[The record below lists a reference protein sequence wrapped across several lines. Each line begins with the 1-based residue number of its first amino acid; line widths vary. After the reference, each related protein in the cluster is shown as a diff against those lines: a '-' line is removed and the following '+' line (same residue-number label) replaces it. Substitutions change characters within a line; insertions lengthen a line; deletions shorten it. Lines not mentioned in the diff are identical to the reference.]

1 MSQASND
8 HHINKRRRSA
18 VSKEKADNDRADRN
32 RKQHHM
38 RMPATLFDRGYSDR
52 SIDEKHLWHAV
63 VKAKVPRGS
72 LGYWRQ
78 CSKRAQQRLSARQE
92 AGMGLCDSK
101 TKAERKPKPKTSKK
115 PASTRKSRSP
125 NQNNRRHVRLTDY
138 ELQEGVAR
146 MKAANK
152 ARALAATQQRLDKM
166 YAMEEVTERARLAPV
181 QAAVNAWLARSPA
194 RTSPPTNGKLSPPRS
209 PARKSTPPNNPPR
222 RSPSRRS
229 APPKKSSP
237 PRRSATEGC
246 TRIVDAIASF
256 CYDDLHPYTFDIFVE
271 VDPTIKTNDYDSYT
285 LSQINQVR
293 IFLQKCILSKECALR
308 VHWADP
314 KGIGETEHQLSNP
327 HATLA
332 TFNLSM
338 YDIPAFKKEIAKAK
352 LADSMQQWSDR
363 IREYASEYAR
373 VYGETEEEA
382 TYTARRIMM
391 DLYAMSRIMKPSEK
405 PSDAIMNVVYYAGA
419 AHTQFAAQICRH
431 LGFTQEWYMEE
442 ISCYK
447 KGSSVRKMPLG
458 TVFDPPVVLAHE
470 RNPHGEA
477 ARLTFN
483 AMCDKHFGSKKLVGV
498 LHSARWFNKGSGQ
511 TIYFLGESHV
521 DDRAVGYDFKP
532 DDGLPR
538 PDLLV
543 RNIKQQI
550 KQRKERLRKQKEE
563 EEEEE

>member
-1 MSQASND
+1 MSQASNN

-18 VSKEKADNDRADRN
+18 ASKEKADNDRSDRN

-78 CSKRAQQRLSARQE
+78 CSKRAQKRLSARQE

-125 NQNNRRHVRLTDY
+125 NQNNRRHVPLTDY

-181 QAAVNAWLARSPA
+181 QAAVNEEVTERARLAPVQAAVNAWLARSPA

-209 PARKSTPPNNPPR
+209 PARKSTPPNPP
-222 RSPSRRS
+222 RRS
-229 APPKKSSP
+229 APPKKSSPPRRSAPPKKSP

-271 VDPTIKTNDYDSYT
+271 VDPTQIQVNYDSSA

-314 KGIGETEHQLSNP
+314 KVIYETEHQLSNP

-363 IREYASEYAR
+363 IREYASDFAR
-373 VYGETEEEA
+373 RHGETEQEA
-382 TYTARRIMM
+382 TFTTRRIMM
-391 DLYAMSRIMKPSEK
+391 DMYAMSRIIKPSEK
-405 PSDAIMNVVYYAGA
+405 PSDAIMNVVYYAGF
-419 AHTQFAAQICRH
+419 AHTQFAAQLCRH
-431 LGFTQEWYMEE
+431 LGFEEEWYMEE
-442 ISCYK
+442 NENSCYK
-447 KGSSVRKMPLG
+447 EGSSVRKMPLG
-458 TVFDPPVVLAHE
+458 TVFDPPVVSAHE

-498 LHSARWFNKGSGQ
+498 KHSARWFNKGSGQ
-511 TIYFLGESHV
+511 TIYFLGEAHM
-521 DDRAVGYDFKP
+521 DDRAVGYMLNKRF
-532 DDGLPR
+532 R
-538 PDLLV
+538 
-543 RNIKQQI
+543 KQQ
-550 KQRKERLRKQKEE
+550 
-563 EEEEE
+563 